1 MGLFEK
7 VFRPK
12 ENKTGQKASSHGL
25 KFFGIGKGK
34 HDSVFSSS
42 YGDIYQN
49 LLVRAAID
57 ARARQVSKLKVE
69 MQGTAKIALKNKLSS
84 GPNQWQTWSQFLY
97 RLSTILD
104 LHNTAFVVPVFDEYL
119 RITGYY
125 PVLPD
130 KCEIVEYKN
139 KLYLRYK
146 FSFGETAAVEL
157 DECAILTKYQYK
169 SDFFGEKSHA
179 LDDTLKLINLQHKG
193 VESAVDNTTNYK
205 FYASLDNFAIGD
217 DLKNERKE
225 FTELNLKKDE
235 DANGL
240 LLFPNTYRDIHQI
253 KAENYSLDAGEIEA
267 IDKNVFEYFGV
278 NEAILTNAA
287 DATALDA
294 FFNGFIEPFAI
305 QLSEAMTR
313 AVYTER
319 ERQGGKNKVV
329 VHANRLQYMS
339 TNEKIQL
346 ATQLG
351 DRGVLTVNEQ
361 RELFNYE
368 TIEGGD
374 VAAIR
379 GEYKNISEL
388 KEEEKEEDT
397 KEEKEENTE
406 VTEEIE
412 EKENTEVTEEIKEK
426 EEKEEKED
434 TKAIQN

>member
-1 MGLFEK
+1 M
-7 VFRPK
+7 
-12 ENKTGQKASSHGL
+12 
-25 KFFGIGKGK
+25 
-34 HDSVFSSS
+34 
-42 YGDIYQN
+42 
-49 LLVRAAID
+49 
-57 ARARQVSKLKVE
+57 
-69 MQGTAKIALKNKLSS
+69 
-84 GPNQWQTWSQFLY
+84 
-97 RLSTILD
+97 
-104 LHNTAFVVPVFDEYL
+104 
-119 RITGYY
+119 
-125 PVLPD
+125 
-130 KCEIVEYKN
+130 
-139 KLYLRYK
+139 
-146 FSFGETAAVEL
+146 
-157 DECAILTKYQYK
+157 
-169 SDFFGEKSHA
+169 
-179 LDDTLKLINLQHKG
+179 
-193 VESAVDNTTNYK
+193 
-205 FYASLDNFAIGD
+205 
-217 DLKNERKE
+217 
-225 FTELNLKKDE
+225 
-235 DANGL
+235 
-240 LLFPNTYRDIHQI
+240 
-253 KAENYSLDAGEIEA
+253 
-267 IDKNVFEYFGV
+267 
-278 NEAILTNAA
+278 TNAA

-388 KEEEKEEDT
+388 KEEKEEDT

-406 VTEEIE
+406 VTEEIK

>member
-157 DECAILTKYQYK
+157 DECAILTN
-169 SDFFGEKSHA
+169 S
-179 LDDTLKLINLQHKG
+179 
-193 VESAVDNTTNYK
+193 
-205 FYASLDNFAIGD
+205 
-217 DLKNERKE
+217 
-225 FTELNLKKDE
+225 
-235 DANGL
+235 
-240 LLFPNTYRDIHQI
+240 
-253 KAENYSLDAGEIEA
+253 
-267 IDKNVFEYFGV
+267 
-278 NEAILTNAA
+278 A

-388 KEEEKEEDT
+388 KEEKEEDT

-426 EEKEEKED
+426 EEKED